1 MEGFIMSQKQIE
13 AFKRNANNERLEDY
27 AVKKVIICGDT
38 VIVKA
43 AKRKRSNT
51 NSNKNNRNNGNETN
65 KPRNLNKSNNRIA
78 NKRTLINSLTNAK
91 LIILKNFSGA
101 ENEVFITLTCA
112 KPQRDVH
119 KMQDDFKAF
128 WRKFKRA
135 YPGCAY
141 IRIAEPNDLGAWHF
155 HVLIKDFANE
165 TLVIDIAKLRKL
177 WGNGGVNI
185 KRIYSI
191 DGLANYII
199 PSKSDRVKEK
209 ARKKY
214 ERLKFYPKGFN
225 AYSCSK
231 DIIFPEEIEMTDE
244 EIEIFLTDFD
254 LKYAHLKDVVM
265 TDEGGKKR
273 LLNSYLFQEYL
284 RKDCLINQISQP
296 ELSGNGK
303 EVDE

>member
-1 MEGFIMSQKQIE
+1 MSQKQIE

-51 NSNKNNRNNGNETN
+51 NSNKNNRNNSNEN
-65 KPRNLNKSNNRIA
+65 SKPRNLNKSNDRIA
-78 NKRTLINSLTNAK
+78 NERTLLNSLFNTS

-119 KMQDDFKAF
+119 KMQESFKTF

-135 YPGCAY
+135 YPGSVY
-141 IRIAEPNDLGAWHF
+141 VRIAEPNDFGAWHF
-155 HVLIKDFANE
+155 HILIKDTTSE
-165 TLVIDIAKLRKL
+165 KLVVDIAKLRKF
-177 WGNGGVNI
+177 WGNGGVNV

-191 DGLANYII
+191 DGLANYFI
-199 PSKSDRVKEK
+199 PSKSISAKEK
-209 ARKKY
+209 ARLKY
-214 ERLKFYPKGFN
+214 KRLKFYPKGFN

-231 DIIFPEEIEMTDE
+231 DIVFPEEIEMTDE
-244 EIEIFLTDFD
+244 EIEILRAYFD
-254 LKYAHLKDVVM
+254 LNYAHLKDVVM
-265 TDEGGKKR
+265 TDEDGKKH
-273 LLNSYLFQEYL
+273 LLNTYLFQKYK
-284 RKDCLINQISQP
+284 RNNFSINQISEP
-296 ELSGNGK
+296 ELSGERK